1 MSDPV
6 PPVPP
11 PVTEPELPFP
21 PFRLWTGLLIITGL
35 LVGAV
40 SFSLHTLVN
49 TREQAAEYRRNAARI
64 AGSIQP
70 SLTALLP
77 LTEATGTD
85 RADTTSPG
93 TDPTPLTNRRD
104 PLSSRL
110 SKHLQ
115 EISLWSGLL
124 ELSILDASDTVL
136 FSTNPALQTDPAPL
150 LADLRQTPWILSA
163 EPSPVPTSRQSFR
176 LFEQVFSGHN
186 ISQQIVAMGMGTGT
200 GTPVR
205 AVMVFRLT
213 TPSSDLTHGL
223 TGVLTIAV
231 PLAMALL
238 AIHAL
243 SRRTRALRDS
253 LDARLTAQ
261 AETDQARRRL
271 HDIMEQTIAQRT
283 RRLRDSEGRFRDF
296 AMSSSDWLWET
307 DTQNR
312 FTYVSDGI
320 RRLLGLDP
328 DQIIGRTRSE
338 LQAIPYDET
347 KRWETYLATLRAR
360 RPFRNFTYRILDGS
374 GQERIH
380 SISGTPIF
388 DNNGVFGGYRGSG
401 TDITDQYRAMK
412 ALVESEDRYH
422 SVADLSLDA
431 LIVHLNGHIVFVNN
445 RAVAITRATTDQDL
459 IGRPVTD
466 FVPETSLQQVQEQ
479 FDQVQN
485 SQQMSERREIRLKR
499 IDGTPFEAEVGSAP
513 IIHDGQPAVLT
524 LMRDITT
531 RKTVQTQLIQTAKLA
546 TLGEMAAGMAHELSQ
561 PMNIIRMAAEG
572 TLLTEGPTLSDQTRK
587 GLEVIAGQAG
597 RMGDIIDHMRVFS
610 RKQTPSAD
618 LFDPQLCIREAI
630 NMVEAQFYAETIT
643 MSVRYPNQPTRVLG
657 QPVHLEQVLL
667 NLLTNARDSLR
678 ARSRTELPDS
688 GWNAAINVRASVD
701 GAGDIL
707 LIDVADS
714 GTGIPADVLDRI
726 FEPFYTTKEVGSG
739 TGLGLSVSFGLI
751 SAMGGSIS
759 ARNEDSGG
767 AVFTVSLPLT
777 QATDGVSMAPDLN
790 ADRPRPTLHQPR
802 ILPAPTENSDTEEDE
817 PSALIG
823 HILVVDDEPAAAILI
838 RDHLRA
844 IGYRVTMAHD
854 GAKAYDLFLEDPPDL
869 LITDLRMPRVGGL
882 ELMARLH
889 RHIPDLPVIIMT
901 GHIGQSDLSP
911 EEIETVAVAVL
922 RKPIRL
928 TDLTALVEANLPE
941 DLHPSVTPA
950 ALPS

>member
-1 MSDPV
+1 MHNPASPT
-6 PPVPP
+6 PP
-11 PVTEPELPFP
+11 PEPEIPPP
-21 PFRLWTGLLIITGL
+21 PFRVWIGLLLLAGVCLAGL
-35 LVGAV
+35 T
-40 SFSLHTLVN
+40 FTLHRTISEQ
-49 TREQAAEYRRNAARI
+49 EQAHAVRQSATRI

-70 SLTALLP
+70 YLSGLASVAP
-77 LTEATGTD
+77 DNKQPA
-85 RADTTSPG
+85 
-93 TDPTPLTNRRD
+93 NRRD
-104 PLSSRL
+104 PLSTRL
-110 SKHLQ
+110 SKQLQ

-124 ELSILDASDTVL
+124 ELSALDATETVL
-136 FSTNPALQTDPAPL
+136 FSTNPALMADPSVL
-150 LADLRQTPWILSA
+150 HADLKRLPHSL
-163 EPSPVPTSRQSFR
+163 SPVPHPLPTSRHTFR
-176 LFEQVFSGHN
+176 LFEQVFSGQQV
-186 ISQQIVAMGMGTGT
+186 SQQVLTL
-200 GTPVR
+200 GTPR
-205 AVMVFRLT
+205 SPPLILIMTFRVPTPASSLSHGLIGAGSLVALLILT
-213 TPSSDLTHGL
+213 TTGL
-223 TGVLTIAV
+223 LVLA
-231 PLAMALL
+231 
-238 AIHAL
+238 
-243 SRRTRALRDS
+243 RRTRTMRDR
-253 LDARLTAQ
+253 LDAQLTAQ

-271 HDIMEQTIAQRT
+271 QDLMEQTIAQRT

-328 DQIIGRTRSE
+328 DQIIGKTRSQ

-347 KRWETYLATLRAR
+347 KRWESYLATLRAR
-360 RPFRNFTYRILDGS
+360 RPFRNFTYRILDNT

-388 DNNGVFGGYRGSG
+388 DSNGIFCGYRGSG

-412 ALVESEDRYH
+412 ALVESEDRYR

-431 LIVHLNGHIVFVNN
+431 LIVHLNGRIVFVNH
-445 RAVAITRATTDQDL
+445 RAVTITRATGDQDL
-459 IGRPVTD
+459 IGRPITD
-466 FVPETSLQQVQEQ
+466 FVPDSSRDLLQEQ

-485 SQQMSERREIRLKR
+485 SQMMSERREIRLKR
-499 IDGTPFEAEVGSAP
+499 IDGAAFEAEVGSAP
-513 IIHDGQPAVLT
+513 ITHDGTPAILT
-524 LMRDITT
+524 LLRDITT

-572 TLLTEGPTLSDQTRK
+572 ALLTDGPTLPERIRK
-587 GLEVIAGQAG
+587 GLDVIAGQAG

-618 LFDPQLCIREAI
+618 LFDPHMCLREAI

-643 MSVRYPNQPTRVLG
+643 MSVRYLSQPIRVLG

-678 ARSRTELPDS
+678 TRSRECTPES
-688 GWNAAINVRASVD
+688 GWVAQIDIRTAIDPTGEMLV
-701 GAGDIL
+701 
-707 LIDVADS
+707 IDVGDN
-714 GTGIPADVLDRI
+714 GTGIPSDAIDRI

-751 SAMGGSIS
+751 SAMGGSIT
-759 ARNEDSGG
+759 ARNTESGG
-767 AVFTVSLPLT
+767 AVFTVTLPL
-777 QATDGVSMAPDLN
+777 APPDDSSVPVPSESTD
-790 ADRPRPTLHQPR
+790 RTRPTLSPPPIR
-802 ILPAPTENSDTEEDE
+802 TPLAETDPDEDE

-823 HILVVDDEPAAAILI
+823 HILVVDDEPNAASLI

-844 IGYRVTMAHD
+844 IGYRVTTAYD

-889 RHIPDLPVIIMT
+889 RHIPDLPVILMT
-901 GHIGQSDLSP
+901 GHMGQSDLSP
-911 EEIETVAVAVL
+911 EDIEAEAAAVL

-928 TDLTALVEANLPE
+928 ADLTALVAAHLPE
-941 DLHPSVTPA
+941 DLIPTAPEASSPPPA
-950 ALPS
+950 